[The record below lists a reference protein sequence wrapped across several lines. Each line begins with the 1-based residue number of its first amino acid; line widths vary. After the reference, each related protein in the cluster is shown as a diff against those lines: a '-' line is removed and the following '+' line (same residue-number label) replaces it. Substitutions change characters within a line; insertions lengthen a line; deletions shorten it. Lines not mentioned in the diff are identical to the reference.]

1 MQNQFVKFTLDLHCH
16 WSRRPPDYRLYV
28 NHELFAERT
37 FIWPSTHYLQ
47 EIIQLNAPPGR
58 YMVRVDNL
66 GDADCQFKI
75 RNIHVEVGSAQVIDH
90 RTVEIVN
97 ASS

>member
-16 WSRRPPDYRLYV
+16 WSRRPPNYRLYV

-37 FIWPSTHYLQ
+37 YVWNNTQYLQ

-58 YMVRVDNL
+58 YLIRVDNL
-66 GDADCQFKI
+66 GDPECEFKI
-75 RNIHVEVGSAQVIDH
+75 RNLNVEIGPAQIIDH
-90 RTVEIVN
+90 KTVEILN
-97 ASS
+97 AGS